1 MARRLRPRLLP
12 TALLTLAAAWAPL
25 VVSCAD
31 DAQFTTRFIPDY
43 PTSPHA
49 SVSVFGVYKDGRMS
63 SEAWDLVAAQLLAT
77 ADAAVPVPEPT
88 PELADAS
95 ALSGGGGSE
104 CAAAY
109 STSLVTKDMSLF
121 TAVDE
126 YARANGVTEGLLEK
140 FAPSAKGDL
149 IMVVTISGHV
159 PAPDAGDTPAMQS
172 SQPPMGGSGRGGMVG
187 RQGMRGATSGMRR
200 VENRDALEMSATLY
214 SKSLKRTVGLVGM
227 SYTGKSADEG
237 LKTFAAR
244 LRSALP
250 ASPCAGWGEL
260 KVDEAAIHAI
270 QE

>member
-1 MARRLRPRLLP
+1 MPRRLLP
-12 TALLTLAAAWAPL
+12 RIVSTGLLTLAAAWATL

-63 SEAWDLVAAQLLAT
+63 SEAWDLVAAQLLGT
-77 ADAAVPVPEPT
+77 ADAAIEP
-88 PELADAS
+88 PPPDSPDAS
-95 ALSGGGGSE
+95 LPPGPE
-104 CAAAY
+104 CNAAY
-109 STSLVTKDMSLF
+109 STSLVTKDMGLF
-121 TAVDE
+121 TAVDQ

-149 IMVVTISGHV
+149 IMVITISGHV
-159 PAPDAGDTPAMQS
+159 PTTDAGDTPSMQTN
-172 SQPPMGGSGRGGMVG
+172 QPPMGGSGRGGMVG
-187 RQGMRGATSGMRR
+187 RRGMGGATSGMRR

-214 SKSLKRTVGLVGM
+214 SKSLARSVGLVGM

-237 LKTFAAR
+237 LKQFVAK
-244 LRSALP
+244 LRTVLP
-250 ASPCAGWGEL
+250 ASPCAGWNEL
-260 KVDEAAIHAI
+260 KVDEAAIHSI